1 MDVYIA
7 AVSRNN
13 EAASAM
19 AGAYSDNWPY
29 EWREQMK
36 DLHAACE
43 KALQD
48 LDRHRSEH
56 ER

>member
-7 AVSRNN
+7 AVSQNN
-13 EAASAM
+13 EAASTM